1 MHARN
6 HAFVRFVARRTPSFC
21 GMFCQNGA
29 RPSVQQRM
37 DFPGNVVAW
46 FAALARDLVT
56 VIVGPETPNDYVL
69 SPERRQQQQQDG
81 E

>member
-1 MHARN
+1 
-6 HAFVRFVARRTPSFC
+6 
-21 GMFCQNGA
+21 MFCQDGA
-29 RPSVQQRM
+29 RPSASRM
-37 DFPGNVVAW
+37 LDFPGNVVAW

-69 SPERRQQQQQDG
+69 SLERRQQQQQDG

>member
-1 MHARN
+1 
-6 HAFVRFVARRTPSFC
+6 
-21 GMFCQNGA
+21 MFCQNGA
-29 RPSVQQRM
+29 RHSPASREMMV

>member
-1 MHARN
+1 
-6 HAFVRFVARRTPSFC
+6 
-21 GMFCQNGA
+21 MFCQDGA
-29 RPSVQQRM
+29 RPSLCSQM

-69 SPERRQQQQQDG
+69 SLERRQQQQQDG

>member
-1 MHARN
+1 
-6 HAFVRFVARRTPSFC
+6 
-21 GMFCQNGA
+21 MFCQNGA
-29 RPSVQQRM
+29 PLCKQKMV

-69 SPERRQQQQQDG
+69 SPERRQRQQQDG